1 MKKPMKVVLSS
12 FEGEAYFDM
21 LNDLPNLDIVRVH
34 SEAEAMSEMADCEVY
49 YGRPSDALVDAA
61 PHLKLIQSPGAGVD
75 FLMNTPKLVESD
87 IIVTNT
93 RGAHGPSIAEH
104 VFAFLLAFN
113 RGIPQAL
120 EWQKEKH
127 WGREE
132 GYRALSEIKDT
143 TVGIIGYGQIGRSV
157 AKRARAFET
166 EVIAVDAR
174 PGPGDENVAEVWPL
188 ERLHDLLG
196 QSDSVVISAPYTRES
211 RHLFDAA
218 AFAAMKPTAYLIAIS
233 RGGIVDENALAT
245 ALNSGQIAGAGVD
258 VTEKEP
264 LPAESPLWTARNII
278 ITPHLA
284 GASGPKERRCVQILH
299 DNLVRLANG
308 GELINVVDKKA
319 GY

>member
-1 MKKPMKVVLSS
+1 MKLVLAS

-21 LNDLPNLDIVRVH
+21 LNDLPDLEIVRVH
-34 SEAEAMSEMADCEVY
+34 SDAEAAPEMANCIVY
-49 YGRPSDALVDAA
+49 YGRPSDALVESA

-104 VFAFLLAFN
+104 VFALLLSLT

-120 EWQKEKH
+120 EWQRDKH
-127 WGREE
+127 WGRQE
-132 GYRALSEIKDT
+132 GYRALHEIKDT
-143 TVGIIGYGQIGRSV
+143 TIGIIGYGQIGRSV

-166 EVIAVDAR
+166 NVIAVDAHS
-174 PGPGDENVAEVWPL
+174 GPGDESVADVWPL
-188 ERLHDLLG
+188 DRLHDLLG
-196 QSDSVVISAPYTRES
+196 QADAVVISAPYTRES
-211 RHLFDAA
+211 RHLIDAA
-218 AFAAMKPTAYLIAIS
+218 ALAAMKPTAYLIAIS
-233 RGGIVDENALAT
+233 RGGIVDENALAA
-245 ALNSGQIAGAGVD
+245 ALQSGQIAGAGVD
-258 VTEKEP
+258 VTEQEP
-264 LPAESPLWTARNII
+264 LPADSPLWTVPNII

-284 GASGPKERRCVQILH
+284 GASAPKEKRCVQILY

-308 GELINVVDKKA
+308 GQLINVVDKKA